1 MRAFI
6 NLVLKS
12 VAAAFVLFICAAIF
26 WIWYGTA
33 HESKLTVLE
42 LDMNPIPGPSSQ
54 IQRADNSVIMYSLT
68 TCGRCTM
75 KRRELKAAGIPFEEY
90 FIDQDRAAADQLTR
104 KLIAAGG
111 RGGSIGTP
119 VFEINGQIIQGNPP
133 LRDLQKLLK

>member
-12 VAAAFVLFICAAIF
+12 VAAAFVLFICAAVF

-33 HESKLTVLE
+33 H
-42 LDMNPIPGPSSQ
+42 DMKAVPDASSQ
-54 IQRADNSVIMYSLT
+54 IQKADNSVIMYSLT

-90 FIDQDRAAADQLTR
+90 FIDQDRAAADKLTR

-119 VFEINGQIIQGNPP
+119 VFEINGKIIQGNPP